1 MAYHAYYALALTTHS
16 MVVTTPLTTT
26 NKFIM
31 NQLSV
36 SNSTNITMQA

>member
-1 MAYHAYYALALTTHS
+1 MAYHACYALVFTIQS
-16 MVVTTPLTTT
+16 RVVTTPLTTT

-36 SNSTNITMQA
+36 SN